1 MKACEEHH
9 ISLAVKHVMYFIW
22 TVNNK
27 GVSRIFDAVYDP
39 DEPIHSMYRKEK
51 EGKIANNPV
60 RWFAELNV
68 LNQKKLMKFAF
79 DCYHEEQI
87 EETYKR
93 R

>member
-1 MKACEEHH
+1 
-9 ISLAVKHVMYFIW
+9 
-22 TVNNK
+22 
-27 GVSRIFDAVYDP
+27 
-39 DEPIHSMYRKEK
+39 MYRKEK